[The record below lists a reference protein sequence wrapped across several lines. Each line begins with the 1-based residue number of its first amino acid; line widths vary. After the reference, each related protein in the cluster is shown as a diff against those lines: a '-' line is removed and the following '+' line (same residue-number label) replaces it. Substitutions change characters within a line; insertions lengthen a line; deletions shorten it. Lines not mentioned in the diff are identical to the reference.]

1 MLKMKCLK
9 TDIVLNKQ
17 KNGRCENILSY
28 NLLESKQIVPLQA
41 QKMGSLIK
49 K

>member
-1 MLKMKCLK
+1 MLKMKRLK
-9 TDIVLNKQ
+9 TDILLNKQ
-17 KNGRCENILSY
+17 KIRRCENILSY